1 MQPLSIDIYQEFGS
15 PCFRFDGL
23 RPEPTTTKR
32 RDRFADIKV
41 YPSTSSETLG
51 TVSPRSFFLVLS
63 IKDQSLT
70 FRTYNVERKLRKT
83 LKTAILSHLIWN
95 SNRNH
100 FFKRIVSQK
109 LGTVYSLKD
118 FYNSDKMIKTEG
130 TNMFQKNKITYEK
143 VAQVIEGKQVYN
155 YIKKT
160 KKPRQPREE

>member
-1 MQPLSIDIYQEFGS
+1 
-15 PCFRFDGL
+15 
-23 RPEPTTTKR
+23 
-32 RDRFADIKV
+32 
-41 YPSTSSETLG
+41 
-51 TVSPRSFFLVLS
+51 LVLS

-155 YIKKT
+155 
-160 KKPRQPREE
+160 